1 MILYGLEPRQDCIV
15 IVVHS
20 RRRDW
25 EDPGEFEFEPSDAG
39 HQYGVD
45 RAAESGIMGRRIKVA
60 LRENKMFLLACN
72 IFDYNC
78 E

>member
-1 MILYGLEPRQDCIV
+1 MILYGLEERQDYIL

-20 RRRDW
+20 SWRDW
-25 EDPGEFEFEPSDAG
+25 EAHGEFEFEPSDAG

-45 RAAESGIMGRRIKVA
+45 RAAESGMMGKRIKVA